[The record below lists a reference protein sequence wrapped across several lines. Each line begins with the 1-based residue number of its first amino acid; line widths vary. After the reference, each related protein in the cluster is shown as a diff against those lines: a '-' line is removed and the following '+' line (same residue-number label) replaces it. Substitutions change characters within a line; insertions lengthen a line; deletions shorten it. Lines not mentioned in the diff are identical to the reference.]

1 MKIITRY
8 LFAQIWVP
16 ALLSAGVVAFLVT
29 AAAIRDN
36 IKLLFLEVPFVQL
49 RFLDIALIAGFS
61 LPSTLNYVLP
71 ITFMFGIMF
80 AFGKL
85 AVNSELTALRASGI
99 GLNQLVTSILVFG
112 AVLSVLC
119 FALQNVA
126 QPWSMKRLS
135 DLITRDVPL
144 RMTIDLL
151 PVGVMHEFGG
161 WQVYVGGR
169 GESGTLTGLMMLQP
183 EPDGGATTFYAERA
197 RLENSDGV
205 TRIVMEHGHYI
216 PHSEGGEVRRVTFS
230 SLSKTIPRYEPADA
244 VKVRQALTIDEL
256 IASEQ
261 NYARRYAETNA
272 LPVLAELRK
281 DRIEIGLRF
290 SMPLM
295 CLAAAAL
302 AAPLGARTPRSGR
315 SYAFAA
321 GIGIVVVYFMLVNLS
336 RPPFV
341 PSLGVAVAMSQIPN
355 VVLGVLGAIAIWRVD
370 RV

>member
-29 AAAIRDN
+29 AGAIREN
-36 IKLLFLEVPFVQL
+36 IALLFLEVPFAQL
-49 RFLDIALIAGFS
+49 RFLDIAMIAGFS

-85 AVNSELTALRASGI
+85 AGNSELTALRASGI
-99 GLNQLVTSILVFG
+99 GLSQLVASVLVFG
-112 AVLSVLC
+112 AGLSVLC
-119 FALQNVA
+119 FSLQNVA

-169 GESGTLTGLMMLQP
+169 GESGTLKDLMMLQP
-183 EPDGGATTFYAERA
+183 EPDGGATTFYAESA
-197 RLENSDGV
+197 RIESADGA

-216 PHSEGGEVRRVTFS
+216 PNTDGGEVRRVTFS
-230 SLSKTIPRYEPADA
+230 SLSKTIPRYTPADS
-244 VKVRQALTIDEL
+244 VNVRQALTIGEL
-256 IASEQ
+256 IASER
-261 NYARRYAETNA
+261 NYAARYAETNA

-281 DRIEIGLRF
+281 DRIEIGQRF

-302 AAPLGARTPRSGR
+302 AAPLGARTPRAGR

-321 GIGIVVVYFMLVNLS
+321 GAIIVAVYFTLVNLS
-336 RPPFV
+336 QPLFV
-341 PSLGVAVAMSQIPN
+341 PTLGVAVAMSQIPN
-355 VVLGVLGAIAIWRVD
+355 VVLGTLGAVALWRVD